1 MSVVSSR
8 VSSVSSIL
16 KTPGVRSQLI
26 RQSNRVHFKLP
37 KDLKS
42 IIYNFEAGNGTKD
55 YEDLICILRDSNIKD
70 TDLIEFLS
78 NVRQCISLLGPIH
91 KVFVETLLQ
100 IKWTNRSIDVAS
112 AYKAFIE
119 DLICMQIHY
128 AKNTIDNLVEQFK
141 PDEDND
147 AEWKNEDCKEEDI
160 QRLNHIHNVLQKIL
174 KVVPMSS
181 KLLLQSLR
189 ARFPYIVHGARTHK
203 VYVYALIQILSYA
216 PQLRSDI
223 LSLIIN
229 RLMVLD
235 VNIPRLEI
243 ENEEDEDL
251 MDDTSECDSML
262 GNVNNVVEENNIT
275 ETDKI
280 HPIAHK
286 LDMCMELI
294 LKYMYNCCFINGVL
308 QVECLRSLYFD
319 ILQIFETVILPTH
332 ASQYV
337 QYIMFYICSFKT
349 AVAEAFVDWLW
360 RKASNPNVPSIIRQ
374 SSVAYIA
381 SLLVAATF
389 VTTGLVKAVQ
399 FKISKWIHDYINM
412 QDHSNY
418 MEDENKEHSVF
429 YSVCEAL
436 FLIITK
442 RHNDYPDSK
451 KYMLY
456 LQELDLAKIITCK
469 LNPLK
474 ACHPEIA
481 HSFAEITRIYQ
492 LAYCY
497 TVIENNTRNQL
508 PLFDSKKG
516 TAPTVEMFSP
526 FNSYTLQRSGQ
537 RIIPVLRDNV
547 NSREH
552 RTSMKY
558 REDIEYMTE
567 Y

>member
-26 RQSNRVHFKLP
+26 RQSNRVYFKLP
-37 KDLKS
+37 KNLKS
-42 IIYNFEAGNGTKD
+42 IIYNFETGNGIKD

-70 TDLIEFLS
+70 TDLIEFLV
-78 NVRQCISLLGPIH
+78 NVRQCMSLLGPTH
-91 KVFVETLLQ
+91 QVFIETLLQ
-100 IKWTNRSIDVAS
+100 LKWTNRSVEATS

-119 DLICMQIHY
+119 DLICMQIYY
-128 AKNTIDNLVEQFK
+128 AKNVIDNLVEQFK
-141 PDEDND
+141 PDENSDT
-147 AEWKNEDCKEEDI
+147 EWEAGQCKEEDV
-160 QRLNHIHNVLQKIL
+160 QRLNHIHDILCKIL
-174 KVVPMSS
+174 KIVPMSS

-189 ARFPYIVHGARTHK
+189 ARFPYIVHGTHTHE
-203 VYVYALIQILSYA
+203 VYVYALIQILEYA

-235 VNIPRLEI
+235 VNIPRLETD
-243 ENEEDEDL
+243 NDDEDL
-251 MDDTSECDSML
+251 MDDSDCDSTF
-262 GNVNNVVEENNIT
+262 GNENNVVEHNDTT

-286 LDMCMELI
+286 LDVCMTLI
-294 LKYMYNCCFINGVL
+294 LKYMHNSCLVEGVL
-308 QVECLRSLYFD
+308 QMESLKSLYFD

-332 ASQYV
+332 ASQFV
-337 QYIMFYICSFKT
+337 QYIIFYICSFKT
-349 AVAEAFVDWLW
+349 AVAEAFIDWLW
-360 RKASNPNVPSIIRQ
+360 RKVSDPNIPSITRQ

-381 SLLVAATF
+381 SFLVTANFITA
-389 VTTGLVKAVQ
+389 GLVKAVQ
-399 FKISKWIHDYINM
+399 FRLCKWIHDYINM

-418 MEDENKEHSVF
+418 IDDENKEHTVF
-429 YSVCEAL
+429 YSVCQAL

-442 RHNDYPDSK
+442 RHNDFPDSK

-474 ACHPEIA
+474 ACHPEIV
-481 HSFAEITRIYQ
+481 HNFAEITRMYQ

-497 TVIENNTRNQL
+497 TIIENNTRSQL
-508 PLFDSKKG
+508 PIFGSKKAA
-516 TAPTVEMFSP
+516 TITVGNFFPFS
-526 FNSYTLQRSGQ
+526 SYTLAQSGQ
-537 RIIPVLRDNV
+537 QLISLFRDNV
-547 NSREH
+547 TSSNEH
-552 RTSMKY
+552 KATIKY
-558 REDIEYMTE
+558 KEDIEYMTE
-567 Y
+567 